1 MEVSASSGLSG
12 GAIAG
17 IVIGVLLALGLL
29 GFILFCCCVKG
40 LIDGCLAC
48 FGFGKKKRVTEVDE
62 YERHSHHTS
71 GGPKRT
77 WYGAP
82 IRTSKPASKKSGGG
96 FNILAV
102 LGGLGALWAILGLKR
117 RHDKEEKKQERI
129 NEGYSEYSYSEDYYT
144 SASKFQCPSGLAH
157 AFYRNTTC

>member
-1 MEVSASSGLSG
+1 MEVVTNNGLSG

-17 IVIGVLLALGLL
+17 IVIGVLLGLGLL

-48 FGFGKKKRVTEVDE
+48 FGFGKKKKERVTEVDE
-62 YERHSHHTS
+62 YERYSHHTS

-82 IRTSKPASKKSGGG
+82 IRTSKPAPKKEHHEGR
-96 FNILAV
+96 NILAV

-117 RHDKEEKKQERI
+117 RHDKQERKDERRS
-129 NEGYSEYSYSEDYYT
+129 EGYSEYSYSEDYYT
-144 SASKFQCPSGLAH
+144 SASKFLCTRRRSLKIAI
-157 AFYRNTTC
+157 C

>member
-1 MEVSASSGLSG
+1 VTGANVTLSGMEVSASSGLSG

-17 IVIGVLLALGLL
+17 IVIGVLLGLGLL

-48 FGFGKKKRVTEVDE
+48 FGFGKKKERVTEVDE
-62 YERHSHHTS
+62 YERYSHRTS

-82 IRTSKPASKKSGGG
+82 IRTSKPASKKDHDGR
-96 FNILAV
+96 NILAV

-117 RHDKEEKKQERI
+117 RHDKQERKDDRKS
-129 NEGYSEYSYSEDYYT
+129 EGYSEYSYSEDYYT
-144 SASKFQCPSGLAH
+144 SASK
-157 AFYRNTTC
+157 